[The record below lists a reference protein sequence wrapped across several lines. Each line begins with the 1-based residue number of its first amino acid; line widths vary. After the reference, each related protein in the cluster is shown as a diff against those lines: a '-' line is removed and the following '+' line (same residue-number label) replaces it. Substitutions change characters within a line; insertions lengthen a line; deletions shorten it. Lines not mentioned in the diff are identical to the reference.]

1 MKLLSSLFSDYMF
14 HENLQAQQSFKNTL
28 LLFNLR
34 CLIMTDFA
42 LLCRSVITDMFEL
55 TVPPHSHI
63 VNLWKFGAHGKFKQW
78 Y

>member
-1 MKLLSSLFSDYMF
+1 MF

-63 VNLWKFGAHGKFKQW
+63 VNL
-78 Y
+78 